1 MNGNPTNGGGDAS
14 TTNTQINQ
22 QIPVGQQQQEMVKN
36 EPQQYDM
43 TAMAQQ
49 QPQLA
54 YTPITNAN
62 MQRPDSGCFLRC
74 RGLPFA
80 ASENDVRSF
89 FGGFNKNN
97 KKLHSIINY
106 KNLMLWM

>member
-1 MNGNPTNGGGDAS
+1 MMNGNPANGGGDES

-22 QIPVGQQQQEMVKN
+22 QIPVEQQQQGMVKN
-36 EPQQYDM
+36 EPQQYDLA
-43 TAMAQQ
+43 TAQQ
-49 QPQLA
+49 QQLA
-54 YTPITNAN
+54 YTPITNAAN

-89 FGGFNKNN
+89 FGGFNKNDN
-97 KKLHSIINY
+97 ELY
-106 KNLMLWM
+106 